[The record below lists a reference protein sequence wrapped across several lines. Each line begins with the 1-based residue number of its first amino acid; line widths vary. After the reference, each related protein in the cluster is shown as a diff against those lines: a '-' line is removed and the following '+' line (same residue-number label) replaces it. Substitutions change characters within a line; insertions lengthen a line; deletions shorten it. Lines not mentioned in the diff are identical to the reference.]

1 MDNGSQD
8 AMTLMRMPSGGFLV
22 MQGRGGR
29 DDYGSYSG
37 PVFASTTIDE
47 SLKFMRDKV
56 KPIPP
61 QQQPAG
67 ESK

>member
-22 MQGRGGR
+22 IQGRPR
-29 DDYGSYSG
+29 DGFDSYAG

-47 SLKFMRDKV
+47 SLKFIRDKV
-56 KPIPP
+56 KPIEPE
-61 QQQPAG
+61 QRPAG
-67 ESK
+67 GLP